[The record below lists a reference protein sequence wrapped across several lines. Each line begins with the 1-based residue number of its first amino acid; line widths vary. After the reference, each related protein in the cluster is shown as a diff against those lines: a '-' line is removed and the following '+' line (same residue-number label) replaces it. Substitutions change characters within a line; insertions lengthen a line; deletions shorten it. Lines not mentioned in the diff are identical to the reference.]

1 MINTDKGFNEM
12 FNHNDLILI
21 CDVHGKIMFY
31 EDYNDQIN
39 MLKSEKAIGRSV
51 FDLYPFFKR
60 EDFTLFKAIDTKR
73 PVVNELQQFEV
84 NGVPKK
90 ALNSAY
96 PLMNECGIIG
106 CLVMSVELDNKQG
119 KRKHSAVTAKYNFSD
134 IITQNKKFLA
144 SFEKLTKLAQ
154 SDSNILIY
162 GETGTGKELFAH
174 TIHANSARC
183 NSPFIIQNC
192 AAIPGNLME
201 SILFG
206 SAKGSFTGAID
217 KPGLFEVA
225 SGGTLFLDEINS
237 ISLEL
242 QSKLLR
248 AIETRSI
255 RRVGESYERETDV
268 RILASSNEP
277 LAKKV
282 EKGEFRKDL
291 FYRLNVASFSIPP
304 LRERMDDIP
313 LLCQYYIDYYNGIYN
328 HDIIGLDKDVQG
340 LFSRYHWDG
349 NVRELKNILEYAC
362 IIKQQGYITLN
373 DIPDYVLSQ
382 AKHREASPLS
392 AESAAAPAALSSS
405 YIKEGATLQSQIES
419 LEIDILS
426 AALKRNRYSITKTAK
441 ELNISR
447 QTLYNKLSKY
457 NLL

>member
-1 MINTDKGFNEM
+1 MVNTDKVFSEM

-31 EDYNDQIN
+31 EDHNDQIN
-39 MLKSEKAIGRSV
+39 MMKSEKAIGKSV

-60 EDFTLFKAIDTKR
+60 EDFTLFKAIDTKQ

-84 NGVPKK
+84 NGIPKK

-119 KRKHSAVTAKYNFSD
+119 KRKRPSVTAKYNFSD
-134 IITQNKKFLA
+134 IITQNEAFLS
-144 SFEKLTKLAQ
+144 SFEKLARLAK

-174 TIHANSARC
+174 TIHANSIRC
-183 NSPFIIQNC
+183 NNPFIIQNC
-192 AAIPGNLME
+192 AAIPSNLIE
-201 SILFG
+201 GILFG
-206 SAKGSFTGAID
+206 AAKGSFTGAID

-277 LAKKV
+277 LDKKV
-282 EKGEFRKDL
+282 QKGEFRKDL

-313 LLCQYYIDYYNGIYN
+313 LLCRHYIDYYNSIHNY
-328 HDIIGLDKDVQG
+328 DIRGLDKDVQE
-340 LFSRYHWDG
+340 LFSHYHWDG

-362 IIKQQGYITLN
+362 TVKQQGYITLN
-373 DIPDYVLSQ
+373 DIPDYLLAQ
-382 AKHREASPLS
+382 TKHRISFSSLDETSEAVSTASP
-392 AESAAAPAALSSS
+392 S
-405 YIKEGATLQSQIES
+405 YIKEGATLQSQMEA
-419 LEIDILS
+419 LEIDILRS
-426 AALKRNRYSITKTAK
+426 SLTRNRYSITKTAK

-447 QTLYNKLSKY
+447 QTLYNKLNRY
-457 NLL
+457 HLI

>member
-1 MINTDKGFNEM
+1 MVNADKVFSEM

-31 EDYNDQIN
+31 EDHNDQIN
-39 MLKSEKAIGRSV
+39 MMKSEKAIGKSV

-84 NGVPKK
+84 NGIPKK

-119 KRKHSAVTAKYNFSD
+119 KRKRPSVTAKYNFSD
-134 IITQNKKFLA
+134 IITQNEAFLS
-144 SFEKLTKLAQ
+144 SFEKLARLAK

-174 TIHANSARC
+174 TIHANSIRC
-183 NSPFIIQNC
+183 NNPFIIQNC
-192 AAIPGNLME
+192 AAIPSNLIE
-201 SILFG
+201 GILFG
-206 SAKGSFTGAID
+206 AAKGSFTGAID

-277 LAKKV
+277 LDKKV
-282 EKGEFRKDL
+282 QKGEFRKDL

-304 LRERMDDIP
+304 HTSPSLF
-313 LLCQYYIDYYNGIYN
+313 QV
-328 HDIIGLDKDVQG
+328 HD
-340 LFSRYHWDG
+340 
-349 NVRELKNILEYAC
+349 
-362 IIKQQGYITLN
+362 
-373 DIPDYVLSQ
+373 
-382 AKHREASPLS
+382 
-392 AESAAAPAALSSS
+392 
-405 YIKEGATLQSQIES
+405 
-419 LEIDILS
+419 
-426 AALKRNRYSITKTAK
+426 
-441 ELNISR
+441 
-447 QTLYNKLSKY
+447 
-457 NLL
+457 

>member
-1 MINTDKGFNEM
+1 MVNTDKVFSEM

-31 EDYNDQIN
+31 EDHNDQIN
-39 MLKSEKAIGRSV
+39 MMKSEKAIGKSV

-84 NGVPKK
+84 NGIPKK

-119 KRKHSAVTAKYNFSD
+119 KRKRPSVTAKYNFSD
-134 IITQNKKFLA
+134 IITQNEAFLS
-144 SFEKLTKLAQ
+144 SFEKLARLAK

-174 TIHANSARC
+174 TIHANSIRC
-183 NSPFIIQNC
+183 NNPFIIQNC
-192 AAIPGNLME
+192 AAIPSNLIE
-201 SILFG
+201 GILFG
-206 SAKGSFTGAID
+206 AAKGSFTGAID

-277 LAKKV
+277 LDKKV
-282 EKGEFRKDL
+282 QKGEFRKDL

-313 LLCQYYIDYYNGIYN
+313 LLCRHYIDYYNSIHNY
-328 HDIIGLDKDVQG
+328 DICGLDKDVQE
-340 LFSRYHWDG
+340 LFSHYHWDG

-362 IIKQQGYITLN
+362 TVKQQGYITLN
-373 DIPDYVLSQ
+373 DIPDYLLTQ
-382 AKHREASPLS
+382 MKHRISFSSLDETSEAVST
-392 AESAAAPAALSSS
+392 APPS
-405 YIKEGATLQSQIES
+405 YIKEGATLQSQMEA
-419 LEIDILS
+419 LEIDILRS
-426 AALKRNRYSITKTAK
+426 SLTRNRYSITKTAK

-447 QTLYNKLSKY
+447 QTLYNKLNRY
-457 NLL
+457 HLI

>member
-1 MINTDKGFNEM
+1 MINTDKVFNEM

-31 EDYNDQIN
+31 EDHNDQIN
-39 MLKSEKAIGRSV
+39 MMKSEKAIGKSV

-73 PVVNELQQFEV
+73 PVVNEMQQFEV
-84 NGVPKK
+84 NGIPKK

-96 PLMNECGIIG
+96 PLMNEHGIIG

-119 KRKHSAVTAKYNFSD
+119 KRKRPSVTAKYNFSD
-134 IITQNKKFLA
+134 IITQNEAFLS
-144 SFEKLTKLAQ
+144 SFEKLIRLAK

-192 AAIPGNLME
+192 AAIPSNLIE
-201 SILFG
+201 GILFG
-206 SAKGSFTGAID
+206 STKGSFTGAID

-237 ISLEL
+237 ISPEL

-277 LAKKV
+277 LDKKV
-282 EKGEFRKDL
+282 QKGEFRKDL

-313 LLCQYYIDYYNGIYN
+313 LLCRHYIDYYNSIHNHGIL
-328 HDIIGLDKDVQG
+328 GLDKDVHE

-349 NVRELKNILEYAC
+349 NVRELKNVLEYAC
-362 IIKQQGYITLN
+362 IVKQQGYITLN
-373 DIPDYVLSQ
+373 DIPDYLLTQ
-382 AKHREASPLS
+382 TKHRAAFSLS
-392 AESAAAPAALSSS
+392 DEMSSATGAVKSS
-405 YIKEGATLQSQIES
+405 YIKEGATLQAQIES
-419 LEIDILS
+419 LEVDILRT
-426 AALKRNRYSITKTAK
+426 ALKRNRYSITKTAR

-447 QTLYNKLSKY
+447 QTLYNKLNRY
-457 NLL
+457 HLL